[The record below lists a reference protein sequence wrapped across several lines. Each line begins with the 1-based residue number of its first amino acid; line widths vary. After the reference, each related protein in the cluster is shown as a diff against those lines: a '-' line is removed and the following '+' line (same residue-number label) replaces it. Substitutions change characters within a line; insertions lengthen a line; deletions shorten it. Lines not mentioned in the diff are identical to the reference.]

1 MLDHAVSS
9 RTVELS
15 VLIPALDEAESLR
28 VLLPELRTALT
39 RMNLS
44 FEILVVDGGSTDET
58 RGVAESSGARFLRQS
73 RKGYGNALGDG
84 FEAARG
90 DYVLTMDADY
100 SHEPSFIA
108 SLWAAREAADV
119 VIASR
124 YVEGGSAEMSPLRA
138 LLSRLL
144 NRVYRRFL
152 DLEYHDLSS
161 GFRLYRVSALATV
174 EPVGHD
180 FDYLPELLVL
190 LYAQGYRIREI
201 PFSYRPRKGGRSHA
215 KLLKFGWAYARTLV
229 RMRRLR
235 VSVRSADYDSRA
247 FDSLIPFQRYWQRKR
262 FEIVT
267 GYLDPDGPVLD
278 IGCGS
283 SRIIQSLPRGV
294 GLDVQLNKLRFLR
307 GRVPMLL
314 ASSLSHLP
322 FRDRSFNQVVCSE
335 VIEHVPRDRVNLSE
349 FRRVLAP
356 GGTLVLGTPDYSS
369 RIWTTIERV
378 YGTVCPGGYAHE
390 HINHYTEE
398 GLRRELEDCGFRV
411 DVVKKIC
418 RSEMIFKAVRR

>member
-1 MLDHAVSS
+1 
-9 RTVELS
+9 
-15 VLIPALDEAESLR
+15 
-28 VLLPELRTALT
+28 
-39 RMNLS
+39 
-44 FEILVVDGGSTDET
+44 
-58 RGVAESSGARFLRQS
+58 
-73 RKGYGNALGDG
+73 
-84 FEAARG
+84 
-90 DYVLTMDADY
+90 MDADY

-108 SLWAAREAADV
+108 SLWAVREAADV

-161 GFRLYRVSALATV
+161 GFRLYRVSALAAV
-174 EPVGHD
+174 EPAGHD

-262 FEIVT
+262 LEIVT

-278 IGCGS
+278 VGCGS

-294 GLDVQLNKLRFLR
+294 GLDLQLNKLRYLR

-411 DVVKKIC
+411 DGVKKIC

>member
-1 MLDHAVSS
+1 LDL
-9 RTVELS
+9 T
-15 VLIPALDEAESLR
+15 VLIPALDEAESLSE
-28 VLLPELRTALT
+28 LLPELRAALT
-39 RMNLS
+39 GMGLR
-44 FEILVVDGGSTDET
+44 FEILVVDGGSTDDT
-58 RGVAESSGARFLRQS
+58 RRVVESSGARFLRQS
-73 RKGYGNALGDG
+73 RGGYGNALSDG
-84 FEAARG
+84 FAAARG
-90 DYVLTMDADY
+90 NYVLTMDADY
-100 SHEPSFIA
+100 SHEPSFVA
-108 SLWAAREAADV
+108 SLWAVREAADV

-124 YVEGGSAEMSPLRA
+124 YVRGGSAEMSPVRA
-138 LLSRLL
+138 ILSRVL

-152 DLEYHDLSS
+152 DLEVHDLSS
-161 GFRLYRVSALATV
+161 GFRLYRMSALAAV
-174 EPVGHD
+174 EPEGRD

-190 LYAQGYRIREI
+190 LHAQGYRIREV
-201 PFSYRPRKGGRSHA
+201 PFRYRPRKSGRSHA
-215 KLLKFGWAYARTLV
+215 KLLRFGWAYVRTLL

-267 GYLDPDGPVLD
+267 GYLDRDGPILD

-294 GLDVQLNKLRFLR
+294 GLDVQLNKLRYLR

-314 ASSLSHLP
+314 ASSLTRLP
-322 FRDRSFNQVVCSE
+322 FRDGSFQQVVCSE

-378 YGTVCPGGYAHE
+378 YGTVCPGGYAGE
-390 HINHYTEE
+390 HINHYTED
-398 GLRRELEDCGFRV
+398 GLREELEDCGFRV
-411 DVVKKIC
+411 DAVKKIC
-418 RSEMIFKAVRR
+418 RSEMIFKAVRRNE